1 MSLPSFPRLRG
12 KDRGERS
19 APAQGAGAGASLPL
33 VPGGCERGWTRGSMT
48 DVRLRVANLRFT
60 YPVESGPRVTAIE
73 SVDFSLKANEFV
85 SIIGPS
91 GCGKSTLFNVIAGLL
106 IPDSGG
112 VFLDGIDIVGKPGS
126 VAYMMQRDLLLPWR
140 SVLDNVILGPELAGK
155 SLAHA
160 RATAYGLLRRFGLD
174 GFEDAY
180 PAALSG
186 GMRQRAALMRTILC
200 ERSVILLDE
209 PFGALDALTRASMS
223 EWLLGIQREFQRTMI
238 LITHDPDD
246 AVFLS
251 NRVYVASPRPM
262 RIAGVIHVDL
272 PYERHRDLTLTSE
285 FAAHKKQVLSLLQ
298 DGSATGGVA

>member
-1 MSLPSFPRLRG
+1 
-12 KDRGERS
+12 
-19 APAQGAGAGASLPL
+19 
-33 VPGGCERGWTRGSMT
+33 MT
-48 DVRLRVANLRFT
+48 AVRLEVSHLRLT
-60 YPVESGPRVTAIE
+60 YPLEKGPRVIAVEDVT
-73 SVDFSLKANEFV
+73 FSLRPDEFV

-106 IPDSGG
+106 LPDSGS
-112 VFLDGIDIVGKPGS
+112 VALDGRDIVGQPGN

-140 SVLDNVILGPELAGK
+140 SILENVVLGPELAGK
-155 SLAHA
+155 PLPQT
-160 RATAYGLLRRFGLD
+160 RAAAQTLLRRFGLD

-223 EWLLGIQREFQRTMI
+223 EWLLGIQREFRRTMI

-246 AVFLS
+246 AVYLS
-251 NRVYVASPRPM
+251 DRVYVSTPRPM
-262 RIAGVIHVDL
+262 RIAGVVEVTL
-272 PYERHRDLTLTSE
+272 PRDRRRDVTLTPE
-285 FAAHKKQVLSLLQ
+285 FAAHKREVLRHLQ
-298 DGSATGGVA
+298 SGPEPRQAA